1 MGINISS
8 FQVLC
13 IKRSVRYSPKCVYK
27 LEFIPLTISILQGKK
42 MGLLSY
48 LPIVTHL
55 LNDRA
60 EARYGH
66 VFSHFIF
73 STSVSNMEEGCSV
86 TK

>member
-1 MGINISS
+1 MGG

-13 IKRSVRYSPKCVYK
+13 IKRSVRYSPKCVCK
-27 LEFIPLTISILQGKK
+27 LAFIPLVISILQGKK
-42 MGLLSY
+42 VGLSSY

-55 LNDRA
+55 LKDRT

-73 STSVSNMEEGCSV
+73 STSVSHMEEGCSV